1 MGELVF
7 DRAHQILRERGQRK
21 PDEETVAQVAEA
33 LLDRAGDGPDLGSG
47 RRPADKSRSA
57 RRRDRKVAARTR
69 ATSEPAWPRSAPESQ
84 QEPESVS
91 ADEEDGGE
99 LADVVPLE
107 IFDARK
113 EAEKWW

>member
-7 DRAHQILRERGQRK
+7 DRAHQILTERGQRK
-21 PDEETVAQVAEA
+21 PDEDAVARVAAE
-33 LLDRAGDGPDLGSG
+33 LLDRASDGSDHEPG
-47 RRPADKSRSA
+47 RRTAGRDRPA

-69 ATSEPAWPRSAPESQ
+69 ATSEPAWPRPAPAPEP
-84 QEPESVS
+84 EPAE
-91 ADEEDGGE
+91 DEEVGE

-113 EAEKWW
+113 EAEKW